1 MRTLTARHRGWT
13 MNERR
18 NGQLG
23 HSGPGSDGQADMFC
37 RSVVAALA
45 AMLALR
51 LCQYIRRW
59 LQG

>member
-1 MRTLTARHRGWT
+1 MS
-13 MNERR
+13 ERR

-23 HSGPGSDGQADMFC
+23 QGGSGNGGQADMFC

-51 LCQYIRRW
+51 LCQYIRKL

>member
-1 MRTLTARHRGWT
+1 MS
-13 MNERR
+13 ERR

-23 HSGPGSDGQADMFC
+23 RNGSNSDGQADMFC

-51 LCQYIRRW
+51 LCQYIRKW

>member
-1 MRTLTARHRGWT
+1 

-23 HSGPGSDGQADMFC
+23 HSGPGDDGQADMFC
-37 RSVVAALA
+37 RTVIAAVA

-51 LCQYIRRW
+51 LCQWVRKW